1 MAEVR
6 RERACKGGDILVRQ
20 GAGRRRVFPVCPFA
34 EISDPPYAAERPG
47 HALSGAFRIIEDRT
61 QQVENGPSCFGV
73 VHLELSGK
81 DKGGSPAADKVN
93 EDVHGVSHE
102 HGSFLLGFPY
112 GFQQHKGMARMDS

>member
-6 RERACKGGDILVRQ
+6 RERACKGGDISVRQ
-20 GAGRRRVFPVCPFA
+20 GGREARVFPVCPFA

-81 DKGGSPAADKVN
+81 DKGGRSEERRVGK
-93 EDVHGVSHE
+93 EC
-102 HGSFLLGFPY
+102 
-112 GFQQHKGMARMDS
+112 

>member
-47 HALSGAFRIIEDRT
+47 HALSGAFRIIEDRPP
-61 QQVENGPSCFGV
+61 QVETGPSCCGV
-73 VHLELSGK
+73 VRLELSG
-81 DKGGSPAADKVN
+81 
-93 EDVHGVSHE
+93 
-102 HGSFLLGFPY
+102 
-112 GFQQHKGMARMDS
+112 